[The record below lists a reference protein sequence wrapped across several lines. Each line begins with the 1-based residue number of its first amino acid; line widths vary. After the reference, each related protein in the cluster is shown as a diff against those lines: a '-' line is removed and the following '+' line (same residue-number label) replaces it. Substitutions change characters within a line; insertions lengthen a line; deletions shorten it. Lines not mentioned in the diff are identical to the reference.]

1 MEITAGTDK
10 GKVILTIP
18 AGYQNSSKED
28 LEIIINVIVESDDDA
43 PQEYE
48 ETYHQPSVVDTAALS
63 VANSFTALMGIFCC
77 LWVLG
82 FVISL
87 FE

>member
-63 VANSFTALMGIFCC
+63 VANSFTP
-77 LWVLG
+77 
-82 FVISL
+82 S
-87 FE
+87 